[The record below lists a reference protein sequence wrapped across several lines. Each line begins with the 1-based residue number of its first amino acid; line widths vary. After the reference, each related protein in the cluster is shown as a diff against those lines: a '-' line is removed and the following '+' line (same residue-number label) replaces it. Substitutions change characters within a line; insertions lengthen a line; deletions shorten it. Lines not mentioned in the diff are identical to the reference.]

1 MTQEEIENLNMP
13 VTIKI
18 IEWLVK
24 YLFSRKATGS
34 DNLTGKFNQTFKEQI
49 IPILA
54 KQFWIVE
61 KKEKAT

>member
-1 MTQEEIENLNMP
+1 MP